1 MNYEIDKAETRG
13 KGTKELGQG
22 AGVAGRGAGGM
33 SHPALGRGV
42 VGSIRSRAAISYRL
56 SAKI

>member
-22 AGVAGRGAGGM
+22 AGVAGRGAGCA
-33 SHPALGRGV
+33 SHPSLGGGV
-42 VGSIRSRAAISYRL
+42 VVSVRSTAARFHRL
-56 SAKI
+56 SSRF